1 MSSFLRCVID
11 ANICIKQF
19 IADPFFTVPKT
30 QKPGFFRASLSP
42 NLLIETRFLWF
53 IALFA

>member
-19 IADPFFTVPKT
+19 IADPLTAKVN
-30 QKPGFFRASLSP
+30 Q
-42 NLLIETRFLWF
+42 
-53 IALFA
+53 LFDHLENPSVEF